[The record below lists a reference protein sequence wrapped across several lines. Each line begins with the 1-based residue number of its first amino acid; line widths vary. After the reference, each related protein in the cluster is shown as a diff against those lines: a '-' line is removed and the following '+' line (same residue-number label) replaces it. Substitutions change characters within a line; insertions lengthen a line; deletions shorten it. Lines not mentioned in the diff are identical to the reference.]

1 MDVNTLFVGI
11 DTSTTLTSNLAKRK
25 KQHIKRVDLIELS
38 PSLSFATYK
47 KENTIIR
54 TYFFK
59 DAVVLFVEA
68 TQFLQDMEEVFGL
81 SSPDLDVMATDL
93 SHEALIPKF
102 EKALAEYNE
111 GTIIGPFLHLYG
123 QRYWHDDSLIIGN
136 REALVKLKNVID
148 MALTYGEGRTVVSSS
163 DWEGYDLYV
172 KCLPGEPETNKK
184 WDSIQ
189 LPYHDREM
197 YVPDEKEELDPYK
210 LLVNWR
216 K

>member
-1 MDVNTLFVGI
+1 
-11 DTSTTLTSNLAKRK
+11 
-25 KQHIKRVDLIELS
+25 
-38 PSLSFATYK
+38 
-47 KENTIIR
+47 
-54 TYFFK
+54 
-59 DAVVLFVEA
+59 
-68 TQFLQDMEEVFGL
+68 
-81 SSPDLDVMATDL
+81 
-93 SHEALIPKF
+93 
-102 EKALAEYNE
+102 
-111 GTIIGPFLHLYG
+111 
-123 QRYWHDDSLIIGN
+123 
-136 REALVKLKNVID
+136 